1 MRLTAEIGHRLS
13 ARSGLSSQDYAVL
26 VMLTDQPDGRAR
38 LYQIADAL
46 GWEKSRLSHHINR
59 MEKRGLV
66 SKQRCS
72 EDGRGADVV
81 VTPGGREAIEEAAPG
96 HVADVRELFVE
107 RLTEDQLES
116 MAAIAEA
123 VLAGLDEL
131 GESSAGDPDQL
142 A

>member
-1 MRLTAEIGHRLS
+1 MTQITITYDDVCEQLTTAT
-13 ARSGLSSQDYAVL
+13 DAVTL
-26 VMLTDQPDGRAR
+26 
-38 LYQIADAL
+38 
-46 GWEKSRLSHHINR
+46 
-59 MEKRGLV
+59 
-66 SKQRCS
+66 
-72 EDGRGADVV
+72 